1 VGTPPSLCGNLLNP
15 GPPHP
20 MHFPHASH
28 MNQVGNQIFWFP
40 TWFMWEPCG
49 KCCPHGLE
57 TQSAPI
63 YLLNCSNRRFGVVF
77 EEYGLRAFCALCA
90 SRGII
95 KDTPDLGW
103 GGLLPLDSPHPPSQ
117 PRERK
122 LRSPAHSHTLNLGIL
137 RPARPACGGA
147 LLSATRKCRR
157 IKGGGSPHPL
167 LTTTARA

>member
-1 VGTPPSLCGNLLNP
+1 MVRT
-15 GPPHP
+15 
-20 MHFPHASH
+20 ARAR
-28 MNQVGNQIFWFP
+28 V
-40 TWFMWEPCG
+40 
-49 KCCPHGLE
+49 K

-95 KDTPDLGW
+95 RIHRTWEGW
-103 GGLLPLDSPHPPSQ
+103 AAPPRLPHPPSQ
-117 PRERK
+117 PRERELK
-122 LRSPAHSHTLNLGIL
+122 FPAHSHTLNLGIL